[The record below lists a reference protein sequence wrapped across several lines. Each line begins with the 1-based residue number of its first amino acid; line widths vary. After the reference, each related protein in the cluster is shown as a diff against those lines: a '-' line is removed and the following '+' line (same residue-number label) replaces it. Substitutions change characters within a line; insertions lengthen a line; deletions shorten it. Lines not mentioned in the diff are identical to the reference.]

1 MEKDL
6 QNEKKIIQNEMD
18 DLLRN
23 SAMKQQYKSIRE
35 KVKQKKETFAQLKAE
50 AAKILEDCL
59 Y

>member
-1 MEKDL
+1 
-6 QNEKKIIQNEMD
+6 MD

-23 SAMKQQYKSIRE
+23 TAMKEEYRSIRE

-50 AAKILEDCL
+50 AAKILDDCL